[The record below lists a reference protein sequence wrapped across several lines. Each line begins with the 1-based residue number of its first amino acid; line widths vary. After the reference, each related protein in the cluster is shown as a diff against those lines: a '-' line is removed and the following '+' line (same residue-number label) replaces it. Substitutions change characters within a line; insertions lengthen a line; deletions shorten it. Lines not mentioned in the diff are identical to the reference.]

1 MGHAVVGIGV
11 APVVD
16 ADACRAGLDPDW
28 KGCFPLFQLS
38 ILCKICAILSKFR
51 KFPGCETALSLANQK
66 DEGGGKMATPTGLE
80 PESSPSF
87 TCVITD
93 I

>member
-1 MGHAVVGIGV
+1 MAPSAAKPVFGIRQV
-11 APVVD
+11 
-16 ADACRAGLDPDW
+16 
-28 KGCFPLFQLS
+28 S
-38 ILCKICAILSKFR
+38 ILCKICAILSKSK